1 MPVPAV
7 VFAVRLGVTVRIPW
21 PYIEAAKAKSSAAA
35 DLTKYPLSTILVERT
50 EADFGE
56 CTGEGAAFLL
66 SCLGFIRCGPFGVVA
81 FIVVAAL
88 SLKLEDISTGT

>member
-1 MPVPAV
+1 LVAGNS
-7 VFAVRLGVTVRIPW
+7 L
-21 PYIEAAKAKSSAAA
+21 SSTSLPLS

-56 CTGEGAAFLL
+56 CTDEGTAFLL
-66 SCLGFIRCGPFGVVA
+66 SCLGFIGCGPFGVVA

-88 SLKLEDISTGT
+88 SLKLGDISTGT